1 MIIGIGMDIVEIPR
15 IEALLKRKPGFA
27 RRILTE
33 REMSSFNK
41 LSERRKA
48 EYLAGRFSAKEA
60 YSKAAGTG
68 IGAALSFLDIE
79 IGRTAEGKPLIRG
92 PVPGISH
99 VTITHS
105 REYAAAQVVIE
116 SAD

>member
-1 MIIGIGMDIVEIPR
+1 MIKGIGMDIVEISR
-15 IEALLKRKPGFA
+15 IEALLKRKPNFA

-33 REMSSFNK
+33 REMASFNER
-41 LSERRKA
+41 SERRRA

-79 IGRTAEGKPLIRG
+79 ISHTPEGKPLITG

-116 SAD
+116 SAE